1 MHPENGGIL
10 FCPRYVEIYIGKWYF
25 RSTAQS
31 PERVP
36 AENERKPLQGCG
48 RHMAAKFYAV
58 RKGRKTGIFRTWDE
72 CRASVHGFS
81 GPEYKSFGTLEEA
94 QTFLQGV
101 QKEEVE
107 EDRLRIY
114 VDGSFHAGT
123 GEFSYGMVVLL
134 KEGIQTF
141 HKKYD
146 DKELAAMHNVAG
158 EIKGAEAAMRYAMEH
173 GIRKIA
179 IYHDY
184 EGIAKWCLGL
194 WKTNKEGTR
203 AYKSFYDEAS
213 RQVDIQFVKVA
224 GHSGDTYNEMADQ
237 LAKEALGI

>member
-1 MHPENGGIL
+1 
-10 FCPRYVEIYIGKWYF
+10 
-25 RSTAQS
+25 
-31 PERVP
+31 
-36 AENERKPLQGCG
+36 
-48 RHMAAKFYAV
+48 MAAKFYAV
-58 RKGRKTGIFRTWDE
+58 RKGRKTGIFRNWDD

-81 GPEYKSFGTLEEA
+81 GSEYKSFGTLEEA
-94 QTFLQGV
+94 QAFLHGV

-213 RQVDIQFVKVA
+213 RQIDIQFVKVA

>member
-1 MHPENGGIL
+1 M
-10 FCPRYVEIYIGKWYF
+10 
-25 RSTAQS
+25 
-31 PERVP
+31 
-36 AENERKPLQGCG
+36 
-48 RHMAAKFYAV
+48 
-58 RKGRKTGIFRTWDE
+58 
-72 CRASVHGFS
+72 
-81 GPEYKSFGTLEEA
+81 
-94 QTFLQGV
+94 
-101 QKEEVE
+101 E

-184 EGIAKWCLGL
+184 EGFAKWCLGL